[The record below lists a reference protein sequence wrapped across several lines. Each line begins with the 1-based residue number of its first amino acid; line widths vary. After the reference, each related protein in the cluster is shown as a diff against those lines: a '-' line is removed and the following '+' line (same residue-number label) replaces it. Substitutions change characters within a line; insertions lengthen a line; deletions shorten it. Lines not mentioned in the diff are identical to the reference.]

1 MNDEQIPVEEEMQ
14 DEAQEHKQAWQ
25 EELSVAGDEVLGK
38 VQELLREAAV
48 RKITVKDAKGKT
60 ILSLPLYAGVAGALV
75 AGPWTALA
83 LVGAW
88 LGNFSILIEY
98 EALQEDEEVE
108 TAVAM
113 ASHDRPAPAAA
124 GLTGV
129 KGIGPKTA
137 EKLAAAGVTRM
148 DQLAKLSADELMKI
162 AGVNQETAVAW
173 IAQAEGLV

>member
-1 MNDEQIPVEEEMQ
+1 MNDDTIPVEEEMQ
-14 DEAQEHKQAWQ
+14 DEAQDGKKAWQ
-25 EELSVAGDEVLGK
+25 EELTVAGDEVLGK

-75 AGPWTALA
+75 IGPWTALV

-98 EALQEDEEVE
+98 EDVEKEEAVE
-108 TAVAM
+108 TAVAA
-113 ASHDRPAPAAA
+113 ASKSRPAPAA

-137 EKLAAAGVTRM
+137 EKLAAAGITRI

-173 IAQAEGLV
+173 IAQAEGLE